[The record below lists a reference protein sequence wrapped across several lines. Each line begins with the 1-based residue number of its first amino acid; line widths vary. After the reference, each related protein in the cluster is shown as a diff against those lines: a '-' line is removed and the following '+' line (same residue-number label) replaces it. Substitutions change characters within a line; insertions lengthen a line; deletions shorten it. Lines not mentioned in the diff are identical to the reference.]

1 MQPLCVLSVPHSGT
15 FFTYYL
21 LPGKHAKLEIEE
33 GHKYFSH
40 VTDPNHIRFFSKCK
54 IIVPLRQYSE
64 VQASWIRRKLDL
76 TELANAW
83 SYLLDLKNVFWF
95 PIDTLERDMR
105 LKDLSKELGVDLK
118 TDWKPVHSIR
128 EARQV

>member
-1 MQPLCVLSVPHSGT
+1 MKPLCVLSVPHTGT

-33 GHKYFSH
+33 DHKYFAH
-40 VTDPNHIRFFSKCK
+40 VTDPSHTRFFDKCR
-54 IIVPLRQYSE
+54 IIVPLRQYAE
-64 VQASWIRRKLDL
+64 VEASWIRRKLDL

-83 SYLLDLKNVFWF
+83 SYMLTLKDVFWF
-95 PIDTLERDMR
+95 PIDTPDREVR

-118 TDWKPVHSIR
+118 TNWFTVHSILG
-128 EARQV
+128 AKAI